1 MKAMKGGSSFGE
13 FCRRFSRHRM
23 AMLGFTVLM
32 LEVLAVLVL
41 PLVMELNPNGMDPM
55 AFKAAPSA
63 RHWLGTDEQ
72 GRDIL
77 SRILTGGYTA
87 LLSPLCVVGIGL
99 AAGIPLGL
107 ISGYTNGKADNVI
120 MRICDVILSF
130 PAMLLALVTV
140 SIFGRGI
147 RNTVIIL
154 GFFYIPMIARM
165 VRSNVIVQ
173 KEQEY
178 VEACR
183 AIGFSAPYIMV
194 RHILPNCV
202 STIVVQ
208 ATLCTGYA
216 LLDISAMSFLGLGVQ
231 EPQADWGKMLADGK
245 DMIMKNPNLA
255 IAAGVAIMLVV
266 MCVNLIG
273 DGLDSYFDP
282 KRRKV

>member
-1 MKAMKGGSSFGE
+1 MSGRERKKQKKLRYIWKHYKLACIAAIVLILIIVLVALSSVIAPYDPTYMDLAHRLEGSSSG
-13 FCRRFSRHRM
+13 H
-23 AMLGFTVLM
+23 L
-32 LEVLAVLVL
+32 
-41 PLVMELNPNGMDPM
+41 
-55 AFKAAPSA
+55 
-63 RHWLGTDEQ
+63 LGTDNQ

-77 SRILTGGYTA
+77 SRLLTGGYTA

-107 ISGYTNGKADNVI
+107 ISGYTNGRADNII
-120 MRICDVILSF
+120 MRICDVILAF

-140 SIFGRGI
+140 SVFGRGI
-147 RNTVIIL
+147 QNTVVIL
-154 GFFYIPMIARM
+154 GLYYIPMIARM

-173 KEQEY
+173 KNQEY

-183 AIGFSAPYIMV
+183 ALGFSAPYIMV
-194 RHILPNCV
+194 RHILPNCF

-245 DMIMKNPNLA
+245 EIIMTNPMLA
-255 IAAGVAIMLVV
+255 ISSGIVIMITIICINLV
-266 MCVNLIG
+266 G
-273 DGLDSYFDP
+273 EALDSYFDP
-282 KRRKV
+282 RRRKV

>member
-1 MKAMKGGSSFGE
+1 MGIINRNKRSK
-13 FCRRFSRHRM
+13 FSYIRGHYKL
-23 AMLGFTVLM
+23 ACIAA
-32 LEVLAVLVL
+32 AVLIVIIILVVL
-41 PLVMELNPNGMDPM
+41 SPIIAPYDPAAMDLSHRLEGIS
-55 AFKAAPSA
+55 AA
-63 RHWLGTDEQ
+63 HWLGTDEQ

-208 ATLCTGYA
+208 ATLCTGYS

-245 DMIMKNPNLA
+245 NIIMTNPTLA
-255 IAAGVAIMLVV
+255 ISAGIIIMITIICINLV
-266 MCVNLIG
+266 G
-273 DGLDSYFDP
+273 EALDSYFDP
-282 KRRKV
+282 RRRKV

>member
-1 MKAMKGGSSFGE
+1 MNRKTGK
-13 FCRRFSRHRM
+13 RRS
-23 AMLGFTVLM
+23 ALGYIWKHYRLACIGAIVLGVII
-32 LEVLAVLVL
+32 LLVVLSPVIA
-41 PLVMELNPNGMDPM
+41 PYDPM
-55 AFKAAPSA
+55 AMDLRHRLEGSSAA
-63 RHWLGTDEQ
+63 HWLGTDEQ

-77 SRILTGGYTA
+77 SRLLTGGHTA

-107 ISGYTNGKADNVI
+107 VSGYTNGKADNII
-120 MRICDVILSF
+120 MRTCDVILSF

-147 RNTVIIL
+147 QNTVIIL
-154 GFFYIPMIARM
+154 GLFYIPTIARM
-165 VRSNVIVQ
+165 VRANVIVQ

-183 AIGFSAPYIMV
+183 AIGFSSPYIMV
-194 RHILPNCV
+194 RHILPNCF
-202 STIVVQ
+202 STIIVQ

-245 DMIMKNPNLA
+245 DIIMTNPTLVISSGIIIMITIICINLVGEA
-255 IAAGVAIMLVV
+255 
-266 MCVNLIG
+266 
-273 DGLDSYFDP
+273 LDSYFDP
-282 KRRKV
+282 RRRKV